1 MTQPTRDELRQCL
14 GMRAEGYEAARMNR
28 EVALA
33 RSRKLAIY
41 SAIYSAIYPAIYPA
55 IQAFSGLL
63 SCPLLA
69 ELAELSEWP
78 ELLIQFS
85 ALCANAS

>member
-41 SAIYSAIYPAIYPA
+41 SAIYSAIYPAI
-55 IQAFSGLL
+55 QAFSGLL

>member
-41 SAIYSAIYPAIYPA
+41 PAIYPVIYPA

>member
-14 GMRAEGYEAARMNR
+14 GVRAEGYEAARMNR

-33 RSRKLAIY
+33 RSRNLAIY
-41 SAIYSAIYPAIYPA
+41 SVIYPA

-63 SCPLLA
+63 SCSLLA
-69 ELAELSEWP
+69 ELAES
-78 ELLIQFS
+78 S
-85 ALCANAS
+85 K

>member
-41 SAIYSAIYPAIYPA
+41 PAIYPVIYPA

-69 ELAELSEWP
+69 ELAELSE
-78 ELLIQFS
+78 
-85 ALCANAS
+85 

>member
-14 GMRAEGYEAARMNR
+14 GVRAEGYKAARMNR

-33 RSRKLAIY
+33 RSRKL
-41 SAIYSAIYPAIYPA
+41 AIYPA

-69 ELAELSEWP
+69 ELAELSE
-78 ELLIQFS
+78 
-85 ALCANAS
+85 

>member
-1 MTQPTRDELRQCL
+1 MTQPTRDELRQWL
-14 GMRAEGYEAARMNR
+14 GVRAEGYEAARMNR

-33 RSRKLAIY
+33 RSRNLAIY
-41 SAIYSAIYPAIYPA
+41 HA